1 MSNPNRTPSSRRAL
15 LPVLDRT
22 LLRRGLPAVLLV
34 ALLGGGLMITAQAPA
49 PTNLPPDPP
58 EETTAALAPGEAPAA
73 QAEEVLAPTAPA
85 PPAPAPA
92 AAPVALVLK
101 QIDAELFPL
110 PSSLAPN
117 VTFWNDVFS
126 RYSSDQVVLHDEWH
140 TQRIYAVLDF
150 TDLATSPLSEAAR
163 ERRRKDAVRTETTK
177 IRVTLQD
184 LAAGRS
190 PSYPEDAKRI
200 AALIGAVPAS
210 EYRLAADRV
219 RDQAGL
225 KDYFAAAIGRAGRYL
240 PGIERLFTSRTLPL
254 ALTRLPFVESM
265 FQENARSKVAAGGIW
280 QIMPSTG
287 RRFLRV
293 SADVDERFDPLL
305 AAGAAASV
313 LQENFRYLG
322 TWPLAITAYNHGPG
336 GLMRAVSNL
345 GTRDIG
351 TIVSKHQGRTF
362 GFASRNFY
370 AEFVAAA
377 NLYENREHFFPDSQ
391 PLPELTFDE
400 MLVPHYVPAP
410 ALAAKAGLSV
420 ADVAMLNPAVDPDVW
435 TGRVLLPAGYR
446 LRVPAGQAAAFQT
459 AYAALPPEVKVA
471 RQAGTQHRVKSGE
484 TLSVIARRH
493 GVSVAAIQQANRM
506 GKKTVLRVGQMLAIP
521 GRMSVSPAPTR
532 VAAVTPAPVPSPAAS
547 TTTQAAVAPAL
558 PAPDPD
564 AAEKAA
570 STEAVDK
577 AAPKEH
583 VVRAGDTLFSISRR
597 YGVPIKTL
605 MQANGLKGG
614 RIYPGQRL
622 SLAR

>member
-1 MSNPNRTPSSRRAL
+1 M
-15 LPVLDRT
+15 
-22 LLRRGLPAVLLV
+22 
-34 ALLGGGLMITAQAPA
+34 
-49 PTNLPPDPP
+49 
-58 EETTAALAPGEAPAA
+58 
-73 QAEEVLAPTAPA
+73 
-85 PPAPAPA
+85 
-92 AAPVALVLK
+92 
-101 QIDAELFPL
+101 
-110 PSSLAPN
+110 
-117 VTFWNDVFS
+117 
-126 RYSSDQVVLHDEWH
+126 
-140 TQRIYAVLDF
+140 
-150 TDLATSPLSEAAR
+150 
-163 ERRRKDAVRTETTK
+163 TK
-177 IRVTLQD
+177 IRVTLED

-190 PSYPEDAKRI
+190 ASYPEDAKRI
-200 AALIGAVPAS
+200 AALIGSVPAS
-210 EYRLAADRV
+210 EYRLSADRV
-219 RDQAGL
+219 RNQAGL
-225 KDYFAAAIGRAGRYL
+225 KDHFAAAIGRAGRYL

-322 TWPLAITAYNHGPG
+322 TWPLAITSYNHGQNG
-336 GLMRAVSNL
+336 IARAI
-345 GTRDIG
+345 DEIG
-351 TIVSKHQGRTF
+351 TPTSCTIIHYYDGPTF

-370 AEFVAAA
+370 AEFLAAA

-410 ALAAKAGLSV
+410 ALGGEGRAVGRRRRDAQPRRRPRRVDRPRPAA
-420 ADVAMLNPAVDPDVW
+420 
-435 TGRVLLPAGYR
+435 GRLPPAGAGGPGGGLPDGVR
-446 LRVPAGQAAAFQT
+446 L
-459 AYAALPPEVKVA
+459 ALPSEVKVA
-471 RQAGTQHRVKSGE
+471 RQAGTQHRVRSGE

-506 GKKTVLRVGQMLAIP
+506 GKKTMLRVGQMLAIP

-547 TTTQAAVAPAL
+547 TTTQAVVAPPL
-558 PAPDPD
+558 PAPDP
-564 AAEKAA
+564 AAVDKAA
-570 STEAVDK
+570 SAEGLDK

-583 VVRAGDTLFSISRR
+583 VVRAGDTLYSISRR